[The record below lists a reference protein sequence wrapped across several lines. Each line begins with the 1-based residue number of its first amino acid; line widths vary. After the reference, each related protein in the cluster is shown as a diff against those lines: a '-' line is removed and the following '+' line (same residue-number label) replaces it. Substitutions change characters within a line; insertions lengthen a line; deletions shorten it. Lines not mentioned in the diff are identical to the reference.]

1 MNGTSKNKTISAI
14 QNLKPPPHFIAN
26 NTDGTIRRGSRKSPQ
41 RFLKF
46 LSNEHWIDMS
56 KTTRHIYKFGPF
68 RLDTREHLLLRD
80 SESVPL
86 TIKSFKT
93 LLLLVEN
100 SGHVVERSE
109 LLEQVWPNT
118 FVEEA
123 NLTQQVFTLRKILG
137 TDQNGRQYIETV
149 PKLGYRFTATVSGL
163 SDEIGG
169 LAENVHAQAL
179 LITEDTSPDKTIDS
193 IAVLPL
199 AIVSSDPDTEYLSDG
214 ITESIISHLAQLPR
228 LRVMA
233 LSTVLRYRGKDLDP
247 QKIGRR
253 LNVRAIVTGRIIELE
268 NSLIFRVELVD
279 AIDGSRLFGKEYKRT
294 HSGAFDAQE
303 EISGTISRE
312 LQIRLTIE
320 NE

>member
-1 MNGTSKNKTISAI
+1 MI
-14 QNLKPPPHFIAN
+14 
-26 NTDGTIRRGSRKSPQ
+26 
-41 RFLKF
+41 
-46 LSNEHWIDMS
+46 
-56 KTTRHIYKFGPF
+56 KTTKHIYKFGPF
-68 RLDTREHLLLRD
+68 RLDTKEHVLLRE
-80 SESVPL
+80 SEPVFL
-86 TIKSFKT
+86 TLKSFRT
-93 LLLLVEN
+93 LLVLVEN

-109 LLEQVWPNT
+109 LLEQIWPNT

-123 NLTQQVFTLRKILG
+123 NLTQQVFTLRKVLG
-137 TDQNGRQYIETV
+137 SDQNGRQYIETV
-149 PKLGYRFTATVSGL
+149 PKLGYRFAVP
-163 SDEIGG
+163 
-169 LAENVHAQAL
+169 VHEVTDDAGNIAAGNEVQSPVNRN
-179 LITEDTSPDKTIDS
+179 DTPPDKTIDS

-199 AIVSSDPDTEYLSDG
+199 ANASKDPDLECLGDG
-214 ITESIISHLAQLPR
+214 ITESIISNLAQLPR

-233 LSTVLRYRGKDLDP
+233 LSTVFRYKGRDVDP

-279 AIDGSRLFGKEYKRT
+279 AIDGSRLFGKEYKRP

-320 NE
+320 NEKYLTRNHAHA

>member
-1 MNGTSKNKTISAI
+1 MI
-14 QNLKPPPHFIAN
+14 
-26 NTDGTIRRGSRKSPQ
+26 
-41 RFLKF
+41 
-46 LSNEHWIDMS
+46 
-56 KTTRHIYKFGPF
+56 KTTKHIYKFGPF
-68 RLDTREHLLLRD
+68 RLDTKEHVLLRE
-80 SESVPL
+80 SEPVFL
-86 TIKSFKT
+86 TLKSFRT
-93 LLLLVEN
+93 LLVLVEN
-100 SGHVVERSE
+100 SGHLVERSE

-123 NLTQQVFTLRKILG
+123 NLTQQVFTLRKVLG
-137 TDQNGRQYIETV
+137 SDQNGRQYIETV
-149 PKLGYRFTATVSGL
+149 PKLGYRFAVPVREVM
-163 SDEIGG
+163 DEAGNIAAGN
-169 LAENVHAQAL
+169 EVQSPVNRN
-179 LITEDTSPDKTIDS
+179 DTPPDKTIDS

-199 AIVSSDPDTEYLSDG
+199 ANASKDPDLECLGDG
-214 ITESIISHLAQLPR
+214 ITESIISNLAQLPR

-233 LSTVLRYRGKDLDP
+233 LSTVFRYKGRDVDP

-279 AIDGSRLFGKEYKRT
+279 AIDGSRLFGKEYKRP

-320 NE
+320 NEKYLPRNHAHA

>member
-1 MNGTSKNKTISAI
+1 MIMRS
-14 QNLKPPPHFIAN
+14 
-26 NTDGTIRRGSRKSPQ
+26 
-41 RFLKF
+41 
-46 LSNEHWIDMS
+46 DMS
-56 KTTRHIYKFGPF
+56 KTTKHIYKFGPF
-68 RLDTREHLLLRD
+68 RLDTKEHVLLRENEPV
-80 SESVPL
+80 SL
-86 TIKSFKT
+86 TLKSFRT
-93 LLLLVEN
+93 LLVLVEN

-109 LLEQVWPNT
+109 LLEQIWPNT

-123 NLTQQVFTLRKILG
+123 NLTQQVFTLRKVLG
-137 TDQNGRQYIETV
+137 SDQNGRQYIETV
-149 PKLGYRFTATVSGL
+149 PKLGYRFAVPVREVM
-163 SDEIGG
+163 DEAGNIAAGN
-169 LAENVHAQAL
+169 EVQSPVNRN
-179 LITEDTSPDKTIDS
+179 DTPPDKTIDS

-199 AIVSSDPDTEYLSDG
+199 ANASKDPDLECLGDG
-214 ITESIISHLAQLPR
+214 ITESIISNLAQLPR

-233 LSTVLRYRGKDLDP
+233 LSTVFRYKGRDVDP

-279 AIDGSRLFGKEYKRT
+279 AIDGSRLFGKEYKRP

-320 NE
+320 NEKYLTRNHAHA